1 MENFEIVEYNTAL
14 AQAAEAQF
22 ARYVREDLKET
33 FSDEILYEKIWRGIF
48 VSGLEKGLLSIALP
62 MLNGEPVGLL
72 VYQVDTPE
80 SDWCKRE
87 GWGLIREFCIV
98 PRLRRKGYG
107 LRLTEYAEQRLREK
121 TDKLYLTSDSTA
133 VEFWSA
139 CGFAAVG
146 EVNKNGTYTMT
157 K

>member
-14 AQAAEAQF
+14 VQAAEAQF

-33 FSDEILYEKIWRGIF
+33 FSDEILYEEIWRGIF

-87 GWGLIREFCIV
+87 GWGLSASFASCQGFAERGMACGWQNMPSKGCARKPTSCTSPPI
-98 PRLRRKGYG
+98 RLRLNSG
-107 LRLTEYAEQRLREK
+107 LH
-121 TDKLYLTSDSTA
+121 
-133 VEFWSA
+133 
-139 CGFAAVG
+139 AALPPW
-146 EVNKNGTYTMT
+146 ER
-157 K
+157 